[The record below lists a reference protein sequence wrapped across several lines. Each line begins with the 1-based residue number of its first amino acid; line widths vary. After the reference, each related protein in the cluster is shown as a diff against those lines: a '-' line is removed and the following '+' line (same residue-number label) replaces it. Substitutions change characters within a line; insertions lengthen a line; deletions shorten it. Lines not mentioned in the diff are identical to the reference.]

1 MNPKFFLFSL
11 LFALALIA
19 SCEKSDPPADPNGS
33 GTDPNGN
40 TNTEK
45 TEEPDES
52 LTAPAPES
60 VITDIVIAAG
70 ADGSLGG
77 ILMGT
82 RYSVDY
88 DNNNAKTEEVNTK
101 ENLFDRDFS
110 TFFASF
116 NRSRTWVGLDLGE
129 PHIITKV
136 GYAPRNS
143 QPERVELAIIEG
155 ANKSDFSDAVPI
167 HIITSAGTERQM
179 NYAEINCSR
188 GFRYVRYV
196 TPHDARCNLAELAF
210 YGTPGEGDD
219 TQLYQLTNLPT
230 VVINTLNAANI
241 SSKENEIPSTVYVI
255 SENGTKFHYA
265 EQTGARGRGN
275 ASWDF
280 DKKPYRLK
288 FDKKVQLLDAPAK
301 AKKWT
306 LISNHS
312 DKSLMRNILAFE
324 ISRRVGAKYTPYCQP
339 VDVILN
345 GEYKGCYQ
353 LCDQIE
359 IDDNRVAIT
368 EMEPEDVSGEA
379 LTGGY
384 LIEIDAYAYKEP
396 SHARFYSNKEIPVT
410 IKSPD
415 DDDIVPEQKEYIQ
428 AYFNEVERRV
438 FYADMSNDEQSYR
451 QIFDLESF
459 LKHFIVGEIS
469 GNTDTYWSTYMY
481 KERGEDKLY
490 TGPVW
495 DFDIAFENDLRTH
508 PINDHNDF
516 IYATSASSAAGGD
529 NMKKFVSRIVKE
541 DPVANA
547 QLKQMW
553 NELRTSGVISEEAL
567 VAYIDETEALLSQ
580 SQQLNFKRWKILKT
594 PFHLNFQALGTHA
607 AEVETV
613 RSYIKERLTRLD
625 ELINR

>member
-1 MNPKFFLFSL
+1 MKRNFL
-11 LFALALIA
+11 LFALLFAFALVV
-19 SCEKSDPPADPNGS
+19 SCQKSDPPADDNNT
-33 GTDPNGN
+33 GTEN
-40 TNTEK
+40 TGGTE
-45 TEEPDES
+45 TEEAEKPDES

-60 VITDIVIAAG
+60 EITDIVIAAG
-70 ADGSLGG
+70 SDGSLGG
-77 ILMGT
+77 TIMGT

-88 DNNNAKTEEVNTK
+88 DNNNAKSETANTK
-101 ENLFDRDFS
+101 QNLFDGNFS

-129 PHIITKV
+129 KYIIEKV

-143 QPERVELAIIEG
+143 QPDRVQLAIIEG
-155 ANKSDFSDAVPI
+155 ANKSDFSDAIPI
-167 HIITSAGTERQM
+167 HIITTSGVERQM

-210 YGTPGEGDD
+210 YGSKGEGDD
-219 TQLYQLTNLPT
+219 TQFYQLTNLPT
-230 VVINTLNAANI
+230 VVINTKDAANI
-241 SSKENEIPSTVYVI
+241 SSKETEVASTVYVI

-265 EQTGARGRGN
+265 EETGARGRGN

-324 ISRRVGAKYTPYCQP
+324 ISRRVGAKYTPYCHP
-339 VDVILN
+339 VDVIVN

-359 IDDNRVAIT
+359 INKDRVNIT
-368 EMEPEDVSGEA
+368 EMEPEDISGEA
-379 LTGGY
+379 LSGGY
-384 LIEIDAYAYKEP
+384 LFEIDAYAYNEP
-396 SHARFYSNKEIPVT
+396 SHSIFYSGKSIPVT

-415 DDDIVPEQKEYIQ
+415 DDDIVSEQKQYIEN
-428 AYFNEVERRV
+428 YFKRFENIL
-438 FYADMSNDEQSYR
+438 FSNDFTNEEYGYR
-451 QIFDLESF
+451 TMFDTESF
-459 LKHFIVGEIS
+459 IKHFIVGEIS

-481 KERGEDKLY
+481 KERGDDKIY

-508 PINDHNDF
+508 PISQYNDF
-516 IYATSASSAAGGD
+516 VYATGDSSAAGGD
-529 NMKKFVSRIVKE
+529 NMKKFVSRIIKE

-553 NELRTSGVISEEAL
+553 NELRENGTLSEAAL
-567 VAYIDETEALLSQ
+567 TAFIDETEALLNESQ
-580 SQQLNFKRWKILKT
+580 ELNFKRWKILNKK
-594 PFHLNFQALGTHA
+594 FHQNFQALGTYE
-607 AEVETV
+607 AEVGTV
-613 RSYIKERLTRLD
+613 RDYINERLGRLD

>member
-1 MNPKFFLFSL
+1 MKRNLFL
-11 LFALALIA
+11 AALIA
-19 SCEKSDPPADPNGS
+19 FALVVSCEKSDPPTIPDNPNTGNNG
-33 GTDPNGN
+33 GTE
-40 TNTEK
+40 TEK
-45 TEEPDES
+45 PETPDES

-60 VITDIVIAAG
+60 EITDIVIAAG
-70 ADGSLGG
+70 SDNSLGG

-88 DNNNAKTEEVNTK
+88 NNNNAKTEEVNTK
-101 ENLFDRDFS
+101 ENLFDRNFS
-110 TFFASF
+110 TYFASF

-129 PHIITKV
+129 KHIIEKI

-143 QPERVELAIIEG
+143 QAERVQLAIIEG
-155 ANKSDFSDAVPI
+155 ANNSDFSDAIPI
-167 HIITSAGTERQM
+167 HIITSAGVERQM
-179 NYAEINCSR
+179 NYADVNCSR

-196 TPHDARCNLAELAF
+196 SPYNVRCNLAELAF

-230 VVINTLNAANI
+230 VVINTKDAANI
-241 SSKENEIPSTVYVI
+241 ASKENEVSSTVYVI

-265 EQTGARGRGN
+265 EETGVRGRGN
-275 ASWDF
+275 ASWGF

-288 FDKKVQLLDAPAK
+288 FDKKVKLLDAPAK

-324 ISRRVGAKYTPYCQP
+324 ISRRVGAKYTPYCHP
-339 VDVILN
+339 VDVIVN

-359 IDDNRVAIT
+359 INENRVNIT
-368 EMEPEDVSGEA
+368 EMEPEDVSGEP

-384 LIEIDAYAYKEP
+384 LFEIDAYSYNEP
-396 SHARFYSNKEIPVT
+396 SNITFSSGRGIPVT

-415 DDDIVPEQKEYIQ
+415 DDDIVPQQKQYIES
-428 AYFNEVERRV
+428 YFKNLESRLFANNFTNEEKG
-438 FYADMSNDEQSYR
+438 YR
-451 QIFDLESF
+451 QIFDTESF
-459 LKHFIVGEIS
+459 IKHFIVGEVS

-481 KERGEDKLY
+481 KERGDDKIY

-495 DFDIAFENDLRTH
+495 DFDIAFENDSRTH
-508 PINDHNDF
+508 PINSHNDF
-516 IYATSASSAAGGD
+516 IYATSVSSAAGGD
-529 NMKKFVSRIVKE
+529 NMKKFVSRIIKE

-553 NELRTSGVISEEAL
+553 NELRENGTLSEEAL
-567 VAYIDETEALLSQ
+567 TAYIDQTAALLNQ
-580 SQQLNFKRWKILKT
+580 SQELNFKRWNILNKK
-594 PFHLNFQALGTHA
+594 FHMNFQALGTYE
-607 AEVETV
+607 AEVGTV
-613 RSYIKERLTRLD
+613 RDYINARLERLD